1 MKNKNVYPSAWI
13 VSPTDKG
20 RKKIYLNNNIY
31 LDNGSEFQ
39 IELFN
44 PLTDSILAELKINGK
59 LASRSGLVLRPG
71 ERFYLDCYIDDKK
84 KFIFKTYNI
93 ESSNEAKSATVDN
106 GIVEISFYKEKVV
119 KNTPIFG
126 GCSTNPWYVQQW
138 TYNPTITVNP
148 FNNVINTSYY
158 SDSSINYM
166 NTSYYSLS
174 NTSSYNLYDEQTK
187 SLNLNQ
193 ISDRKFRGTPAPSC
207 VPPKFKMEE
216 TGRIEKGNN
225 SNQIFESVNMD
236 FESFYVNKITY
247 QLLPNSKKP
256 MTTADFKKSCC
267 GYRLKGSEKFC
278 PNCGIRA

>member
-1 MKNKNVYPSAWI
+1 MKNRNVYPSAWI

-93 ESSNEAKSATVDN
+93 ESSNETKSATIDN
-106 GIVEISFYKEKVV
+106 GIIEISFYKEKVV
-119 KNTPIFG
+119 AQLPVYG
-126 GCSTNPWYVQQW
+126 GCTNFPWQQW

-158 SDSSINYM
+158 SDGSINYM
-166 NTSYYSLS
+166 NINSTNSA
-174 NTSSYNLYDEQTK
+174 NTSSYSLYDEQTA
-187 SLNLNQ
+187 L
-193 ISDRKFRGTPAPSC
+193 I
-207 VPPKFKMEE
+207 
-216 TGRIEKGNN
+216 
-225 SNQIFESVNMD
+225 
-236 FESFYVNKITY
+236 
-247 QLLPNSKKP
+247 
-256 MTTADFKKSCC
+256 
-267 GYRLKGSEKFC
+267 
-278 PNCGIRA
+278 